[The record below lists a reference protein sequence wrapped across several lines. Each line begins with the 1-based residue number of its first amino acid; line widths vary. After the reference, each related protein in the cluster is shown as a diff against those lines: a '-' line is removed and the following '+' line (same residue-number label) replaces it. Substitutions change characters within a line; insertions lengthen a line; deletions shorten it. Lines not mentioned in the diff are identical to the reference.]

1 MFQSIY
7 HIDKFFKYG
16 TFDLQKL
23 KFVGD
28 NEETLFETQTKFD
41 LANVNI
47 DYQIEKQKFSLDSVQ
62 DLKDKGYSGDIDFG
76 FMYRGSFENFITGI
90 QIKSDEV
97 KLSGFPVKN
106 VDIDL
111 QANEK
116 TLNIGQ
122 FYLEYEENP
131 LLVNGYVQFAPV
143 KYNVSMLAKDFNLN
157 FLGVNK
163 DVEQASGIANI
174 DAIFSNE
181 STTGHILLDNFNYKT
196 KDHQTLVDSINA
208 NIDLRNNKLVVNR
221 LDGGYNGGTF
231 KVSGDLDVPKIPADF
246 MKTKRLE
253 LGKFELNAA
262 LDKVGLH
269 YGKGIDFALTG
280 NLIFTENRLFGD
292 LVVSDAEV
300 REIPNFNSK
309 SETENLSEEA
319 KAKKAQDKTVVEG
332 IVEAL
337 ENNADIIITGR
348 CADPAL
354 FLAPLIY
361 EFNWNKDDADLIAKG
376 IMIGHLLECGAQ
388 VSGGYYSVP
397 TKDDVKD
404 LWNVGFPIAEVSEKQ
419 HDKIEGRHYLVL
431 LIVIACFVLLVY
443 GSQNWKW
450 KLQENAAMFLWM
462 GVLSGF
468 AYGFG
473 PSKIA
478 EEFTKGAKKLVY
490 GALMIGMANG
500 ISLILADGKILD
512 TTVQYLGGL
521 LVVLPSHAQAAG
533 MFLMQLLINGLITSG
548 SGQAAA
554 TMPIMLPVA
563 DIIGMTKQT
572 AVLAFNFGDGLSNY
586 ILPTSSALMG
596 FIAMVG
602 ISYSNWMKFMW
613 RLFLIW
619 TVVGAVL
626 VIVANSINYGPF

>member
-1 MFQSIY
+1 MKKKFVFPNTYVIIILMMIVAVLLTWIIPSGEFERVKDEVSKQSIIIPGTFKYIENNPISLFKIPVYIMKGLAKASDIVFLVIIVGGAFNIIIETGMFQSFAGRLTKVFSNKEVLIIPAFSTIFALACTTMGVNTFIGFAPIAVIIARSIGY
-7 HIDKFFKYG
+7 DAIVGVSMVALGGAIGFSTG
-16 TFDLQKL
+16 TFNP
-23 KFVGD
+23 F
-28 NEETLFETQTKFD
+28 T
-41 LANVNI
+41 
-47 DYQIEKQKFSLDSVQ
+47 
-62 DLKDKGYSGDIDFG
+62 
-76 FMYRGSFENFITGI
+76 TGVA
-90 QIKSDEV
+90 QS
-97 KLSGFPVKN
+97 
-106 VDIDL
+106 
-111 QANEK
+111 
-116 TLNIGQ
+116 
-122 FYLEYEENP
+122 
-131 LLVNGYVQFAPV
+131 
-143 KYNVSMLAKDFNLN
+143 
-157 FLGVNK
+157 
-163 DVEQASGIANI
+163 IAGLP
-174 DAIFSNE
+174 IFS
-181 STTGHILLDNFNYKT
+181 GVGYRFIC
-196 KDHQTLVDSINA
+196 
-208 NIDLRNNKLVVNR
+208 LVV
-221 LDGGYNGGTF
+221 F
-231 KVSGDLDVPKIPADF
+231 
-246 MKTKRLE
+246 
-253 LGKFELNAA
+253 
-262 LDKVGLH
+262 
-269 YGKGIDFALTG
+269 
-280 NLIFTENRLFGD
+280 LIVTN
-292 LVVSDAEV
+292 
-300 REIPNFNSK
+300 IYIIWY
-309 SETENLSEEA
+309 
-319 KAKKAQDKTVVEG
+319 AKKVKANPEASVVYEM
-332 IVEAL
+332 EQ
-337 ENNADIIITGR
+337 EN
-348 CADPAL
+348 
-354 FLAPLIY
+354 
-361 EFNWNKDDADLIAKG
+361 KK
-376 IMIGHLLECGAQ
+376 
-388 VSGGYYSVP
+388 V
-397 TKDDVKD
+397 
-404 LWNVGFPIAEVSEKQ
+404 EVSEKQ

>member
-1 MFQSIY
+1 MKKKFVFPNTYVIIILMMIVAVLLTWIIPSGEFERVKDEVSKQSIIIPGTFKYIENNPISFLQIPVYIMKGLAKASDIVFLVIIVGGAFNIIIETGMFQSFAGRLTKVFSNKEVLIIPAFSTIFALACTTMGVNTFIGFAPIAVIIARSIGY
-7 HIDKFFKYG
+7 DAIVGVSMVALGGAIGFSTG
-16 TFDLQKL
+16 TFNP
-23 KFVGD
+23 F
-28 NEETLFETQTKFD
+28 T
-41 LANVNI
+41 
-47 DYQIEKQKFSLDSVQ
+47 
-62 DLKDKGYSGDIDFG
+62 
-76 FMYRGSFENFITGI
+76 TGVA
-90 QIKSDEV
+90 QS
-97 KLSGFPVKN
+97 
-106 VDIDL
+106 
-111 QANEK
+111 
-116 TLNIGQ
+116 
-122 FYLEYEENP
+122 
-131 LLVNGYVQFAPV
+131 
-143 KYNVSMLAKDFNLN
+143 
-157 FLGVNK
+157 
-163 DVEQASGIANI
+163 IAGLP
-174 DAIFSNE
+174 IFS
-181 STTGHILLDNFNYKT
+181 GVGYRFIC
-196 KDHQTLVDSINA
+196 
-208 NIDLRNNKLVVNR
+208 LVV
-221 LDGGYNGGTF
+221 F
-231 KVSGDLDVPKIPADF
+231 
-246 MKTKRLE
+246 
-253 LGKFELNAA
+253 
-262 LDKVGLH
+262 
-269 YGKGIDFALTG
+269 
-280 NLIFTENRLFGD
+280 LIVTN
-292 LVVSDAEV
+292 
-300 REIPNFNSK
+300 IYIIWY
-309 SETENLSEEA
+309 
-319 KAKKAQDKTVVEG
+319 AKKVKANPEASVVYEM
-332 IVEAL
+332 EQ
-337 ENNADIIITGR
+337 EN
-348 CADPAL
+348 
-354 FLAPLIY
+354 
-361 EFNWNKDDADLIAKG
+361 KK
-376 IMIGHLLECGAQ
+376 
-388 VSGGYYSVP
+388 V
-397 TKDDVKD
+397 
-404 LWNVGFPIAEVSEKQ
+404 EVSEKQ

-619 TVVGAVL
+619 IVVGAIL

>member
-1 MFQSIY
+1 MKKKFVFPNTYVIIIIMMIVAVLLTWIIPSGEFERVKDEVSKQSIIIPGTFKYIENNPISFLQIPVYIMKGLTKASDIVFLVIIVGGAFNIIIETGMFQSFAGRLTKVFSNKEVLIIPAFSTIFALACTTMGVNTFIGFAPIAVIIARSIGY
-7 HIDKFFKYG
+7 DAIVGVSMVALGGAIGFSTG
-16 TFDLQKL
+16 TFNP
-23 KFVGD
+23 F
-28 NEETLFETQTKFD
+28 T
-41 LANVNI
+41 
-47 DYQIEKQKFSLDSVQ
+47 
-62 DLKDKGYSGDIDFG
+62 
-76 FMYRGSFENFITGI
+76 TGVA
-90 QIKSDEV
+90 QS
-97 KLSGFPVKN
+97 
-106 VDIDL
+106 
-111 QANEK
+111 
-116 TLNIGQ
+116 
-122 FYLEYEENP
+122 
-131 LLVNGYVQFAPV
+131 
-143 KYNVSMLAKDFNLN
+143 
-157 FLGVNK
+157 
-163 DVEQASGIANI
+163 IAGLP
-174 DAIFSNE
+174 IFS
-181 STTGHILLDNFNYKT
+181 GVGYRFIC
-196 KDHQTLVDSINA
+196 
-208 NIDLRNNKLVVNR
+208 LVV
-221 LDGGYNGGTF
+221 F
-231 KVSGDLDVPKIPADF
+231 
-246 MKTKRLE
+246 
-253 LGKFELNAA
+253 
-262 LDKVGLH
+262 
-269 YGKGIDFALTG
+269 
-280 NLIFTENRLFGD
+280 LIVTN
-292 LVVSDAEV
+292 
-300 REIPNFNSK
+300 IYIIWY
-309 SETENLSEEA
+309 
-319 KAKKAQDKTVVEG
+319 AKKVKANPEASVVYEM
-332 IVEAL
+332 EQ
-337 ENNADIIITGR
+337 EN
-348 CADPAL
+348 
-354 FLAPLIY
+354 
-361 EFNWNKDDADLIAKG
+361 KK
-376 IMIGHLLECGAQ
+376 
-388 VSGGYYSVP
+388 V
-397 TKDDVKD
+397 
-404 LWNVGFPIAEVSEKQ
+404 EVSEKQ

>member
-1 MFQSIY
+1 MKKKFVFPNTYVIIILMMIVAVLLTWIIPSGEFERVKDEVSKQSIIIPGTFKYIENNPISFLQIPVYIMKGLAKASDIVFLVIIVGGAFNIIIETGMFQSFAGRLTKVFSNKEVLIIPAFSTIFALACTTMGVNTFIGFAPIAVIIARSIGY
-7 HIDKFFKYG
+7 DAIVGVSMVALGGAIGFSTG
-16 TFDLQKL
+16 TFNP
-23 KFVGD
+23 F
-28 NEETLFETQTKFD
+28 T
-41 LANVNI
+41 
-47 DYQIEKQKFSLDSVQ
+47 
-62 DLKDKGYSGDIDFG
+62 
-76 FMYRGSFENFITGI
+76 TGVA
-90 QIKSDEV
+90 QS
-97 KLSGFPVKN
+97 
-106 VDIDL
+106 
-111 QANEK
+111 
-116 TLNIGQ
+116 
-122 FYLEYEENP
+122 
-131 LLVNGYVQFAPV
+131 
-143 KYNVSMLAKDFNLN
+143 
-157 FLGVNK
+157 
-163 DVEQASGIANI
+163 IAGLP
-174 DAIFSNE
+174 IFS
-181 STTGHILLDNFNYKT
+181 GVGYRFIC
-196 KDHQTLVDSINA
+196 
-208 NIDLRNNKLVVNR
+208 LVV
-221 LDGGYNGGTF
+221 F
-231 KVSGDLDVPKIPADF
+231 
-246 MKTKRLE
+246 
-253 LGKFELNAA
+253 
-262 LDKVGLH
+262 
-269 YGKGIDFALTG
+269 
-280 NLIFTENRLFGD
+280 LIVTN
-292 LVVSDAEV
+292 
-300 REIPNFNSK
+300 IYIIWY
-309 SETENLSEEA
+309 
-319 KAKKAQDKTVVEG
+319 AKKVKANPEASVVYEM
-332 IVEAL
+332 EQ
-337 ENNADIIITGR
+337 EN
-348 CADPAL
+348 
-354 FLAPLIY
+354 
-361 EFNWNKDDADLIAKG
+361 KK
-376 IMIGHLLECGAQ
+376 
-388 VSGGYYSVP
+388 V
-397 TKDDVKD
+397 
-404 LWNVGFPIAEVSEKQ
+404 EVSEKQ

-450 KLQENAAMFLWM
+450 KLQENAAMFIWM

-500 ISLILADGKILD
+500 ISLILTDGKILD

-596 FIAMVG
+596 FIAIVG

>member
-1 MFQSIY
+1 MKKKFVFPNTYVIIILMMIVAVLLTWIIPSGEFERVKDEVSKQSIIIPGTFKYIENNPISFLQIPIYIMKGLAKASDIVFLVIIVGGAFNIIIETGMFQSFAGRLTKVFSNKEVLIIPAFSTIFALACTTMGVNTFIGFAPIAVIIARSIGY
-7 HIDKFFKYG
+7 DAIVGVSMVALGGAIGFSTG
-16 TFDLQKL
+16 TFNP
-23 KFVGD
+23 F
-28 NEETLFETQTKFD
+28 T
-41 LANVNI
+41 
-47 DYQIEKQKFSLDSVQ
+47 
-62 DLKDKGYSGDIDFG
+62 
-76 FMYRGSFENFITGI
+76 TGVA
-90 QIKSDEV
+90 QS
-97 KLSGFPVKN
+97 
-106 VDIDL
+106 
-111 QANEK
+111 
-116 TLNIGQ
+116 
-122 FYLEYEENP
+122 
-131 LLVNGYVQFAPV
+131 
-143 KYNVSMLAKDFNLN
+143 
-157 FLGVNK
+157 
-163 DVEQASGIANI
+163 IAGLP
-174 DAIFSNE
+174 IFS
-181 STTGHILLDNFNYKT
+181 GAGYRFIC
-196 KDHQTLVDSINA
+196 
-208 NIDLRNNKLVVNR
+208 LVV
-221 LDGGYNGGTF
+221 F
-231 KVSGDLDVPKIPADF
+231 
-246 MKTKRLE
+246 
-253 LGKFELNAA
+253 
-262 LDKVGLH
+262 
-269 YGKGIDFALTG
+269 
-280 NLIFTENRLFGD
+280 LIVTN
-292 LVVSDAEV
+292 
-300 REIPNFNSK
+300 IYIIWY
-309 SETENLSEEA
+309 
-319 KAKKAQDKTVVEG
+319 AKKVKANPEASVVYEM
-332 IVEAL
+332 EQ
-337 ENNADIIITGR
+337 EN
-348 CADPAL
+348 
-354 FLAPLIY
+354 
-361 EFNWNKDDADLIAKG
+361 KK
-376 IMIGHLLECGAQ
+376 
-388 VSGGYYSVP
+388 V
-397 TKDDVKD
+397 
-404 LWNVGFPIAEVSEKQ
+404 EVSEKQ

-619 TVVGAVL
+619 TVVGVVL

>member
-1 MFQSIY
+1 MKKKFVFPNTYVIIILMMIVAVLLTWIIPSGEFERVKDEVSKQSIIIPGTFKYIENNPISFLQIPIYIMKGLAKASDIVFLVIIVGGAFNIIIETGMFQSFAGRLTKVFSNKEVLIIPAFSTIFALACTTMGVNTFIGFAPIAVIIARSIGY
-7 HIDKFFKYG
+7 DAIVGVSMVALGGAIGFSTG
-16 TFDLQKL
+16 TFNP
-23 KFVGD
+23 F
-28 NEETLFETQTKFD
+28 T
-41 LANVNI
+41 
-47 DYQIEKQKFSLDSVQ
+47 
-62 DLKDKGYSGDIDFG
+62 
-76 FMYRGSFENFITGI
+76 TGVA
-90 QIKSDEV
+90 QS
-97 KLSGFPVKN
+97 
-106 VDIDL
+106 
-111 QANEK
+111 
-116 TLNIGQ
+116 
-122 FYLEYEENP
+122 
-131 LLVNGYVQFAPV
+131 
-143 KYNVSMLAKDFNLN
+143 
-157 FLGVNK
+157 
-163 DVEQASGIANI
+163 IAGLP
-174 DAIFSNE
+174 IFS
-181 STTGHILLDNFNYKT
+181 GVGYRFIC
-196 KDHQTLVDSINA
+196 LVAFLIVT
-208 NIDLRNNKLVVNR
+208 NI
-221 LDGGYNGGTF
+221 Y
-231 KVSGDLDVPKIPADF
+231 IIW
-246 MKTKRLE
+246 
-253 LGKFELNAA
+253 
-262 LDKVGLH
+262 
-269 YGKGIDFALTG
+269 Y
-280 NLIFTENRLFGD
+280 
-292 LVVSDAEV
+292 
-300 REIPNFNSK
+300 
-309 SETENLSEEA
+309 
-319 KAKKAQDKTVVEG
+319 AKKVKANPEASVVYEM
-332 IVEAL
+332 EQ
-337 ENNADIIITGR
+337 EN
-348 CADPAL
+348 
-354 FLAPLIY
+354 
-361 EFNWNKDDADLIAKG
+361 KK
-376 IMIGHLLECGAQ
+376 
-388 VSGGYYSVP
+388 V
-397 TKDDVKD
+397 
-404 LWNVGFPIAEVSEKQ
+404 EVSEKQ

-613 RLFLIW
+613 KLFLIW

>member
-1 MFQSIY
+1 MKKKFVFPNTYVIIILMMIVAVLLTWIIPSGEFERVKDEVSKQSIIIPGTFKYIENNPISLFKIPVYIMKGLAKASDIVFLVIIVGGAFNIIIETGMFQSFAGRLTKVFSNKEVLIIPAFSTIFALACTTMGVNTFIGFAPIAVIIARSIGY
-7 HIDKFFKYG
+7 DAIVGVSMVALGGAIGFSTG
-16 TFDLQKL
+16 TFNPFTTGVAQS
-23 KFVGD
+23 
-28 NEETLFETQTKFD
+28 
-41 LANVNI
+41 LAG
-47 DYQIEKQKFSLDSVQ
+47 L
-62 DLKDKGYSGDIDFG
+62 
-76 FMYRGSFENFITGI
+76 
-90 QIKSDEV
+90 
-97 KLSGFPVKN
+97 P
-106 VDIDL
+106 
-111 QANEK
+111 
-116 TLNIGQ
+116 
-122 FYLEYEENP
+122 
-131 LLVNGYVQFAPV
+131 
-143 KYNVSMLAKDFNLN
+143 
-157 FLGVNK
+157 
-163 DVEQASGIANI
+163 
-174 DAIFSNE
+174 IFS
-181 STTGHILLDNFNYKT
+181 GVGYRFIC
-196 KDHQTLVDSINA
+196 
-208 NIDLRNNKLVVNR
+208 LVV
-221 LDGGYNGGTF
+221 F
-231 KVSGDLDVPKIPADF
+231 
-246 MKTKRLE
+246 
-253 LGKFELNAA
+253 
-262 LDKVGLH
+262 
-269 YGKGIDFALTG
+269 
-280 NLIFTENRLFGD
+280 LIVTN
-292 LVVSDAEV
+292 
-300 REIPNFNSK
+300 IYIIWY
-309 SETENLSEEA
+309 
-319 KAKKAQDKTVVEG
+319 AKKVKANPEASVVYEM
-332 IVEAL
+332 EQ
-337 ENNADIIITGR
+337 EN
-348 CADPAL
+348 
-354 FLAPLIY
+354 
-361 EFNWNKDDADLIAKG
+361 KK
-376 IMIGHLLECGAQ
+376 
-388 VSGGYYSVP
+388 V
-397 TKDDVKD
+397 
-404 LWNVGFPIAEVSEKQ
+404 EVSEKQ

-450 KLQENAAMFLWM
+450 KLQENAAMFIWM

-613 RLFLIW
+613 KLFLIW
-619 TVVGAVL
+619 IVVGAIL

>member
-1 MFQSIY
+1 MKKKFVFPNTYVIIILMMIVAVLLTWIIPSGEFERVKDEVSKQSIIIPGTFKYIENNPISFLQIPVYIMKGLAKASDIVFLVIIVGGAFNIIIETGMFQSFAGRLTKVFSNKEVLIIPAFSTIFALACTTMGVNTFIGFAPIAVIIARSIGY
-7 HIDKFFKYG
+7 DAIVGVSMVALGGAIGFSTG
-16 TFDLQKL
+16 TFNP
-23 KFVGD
+23 F
-28 NEETLFETQTKFD
+28 T
-41 LANVNI
+41 
-47 DYQIEKQKFSLDSVQ
+47 
-62 DLKDKGYSGDIDFG
+62 
-76 FMYRGSFENFITGI
+76 TGVA
-90 QIKSDEV
+90 QS
-97 KLSGFPVKN
+97 
-106 VDIDL
+106 
-111 QANEK
+111 
-116 TLNIGQ
+116 
-122 FYLEYEENP
+122 
-131 LLVNGYVQFAPV
+131 
-143 KYNVSMLAKDFNLN
+143 
-157 FLGVNK
+157 
-163 DVEQASGIANI
+163 IAGLP
-174 DAIFSNE
+174 IFS
-181 STTGHILLDNFNYKT
+181 GVGYRFIC
-196 KDHQTLVDSINA
+196 
-208 NIDLRNNKLVVNR
+208 LVV
-221 LDGGYNGGTF
+221 F
-231 KVSGDLDVPKIPADF
+231 
-246 MKTKRLE
+246 
-253 LGKFELNAA
+253 
-262 LDKVGLH
+262 
-269 YGKGIDFALTG
+269 
-280 NLIFTENRLFGD
+280 LIVTN
-292 LVVSDAEV
+292 
-300 REIPNFNSK
+300 IYIIWY
-309 SETENLSEEA
+309 
-319 KAKKAQDKTVVEG
+319 AKKVKANPEASVVYEM
-332 IVEAL
+332 EQ
-337 ENNADIIITGR
+337 EN
-348 CADPAL
+348 
-354 FLAPLIY
+354 
-361 EFNWNKDDADLIAKG
+361 KK
-376 IMIGHLLECGAQ
+376 
-388 VSGGYYSVP
+388 V
-397 TKDDVKD
+397 
-404 LWNVGFPIAEVSEKQ
+404 EVSEKQ
-419 HDKIEGRHYLVL
+419 HDKIEVRHYLVL

>member
-1 MFQSIY
+1 MKKKFVFPNTYVIIILMMIVAVLLTWIIPSGEFERVKDEVSKQSIIIPGTFKYIENNPISFLQIPIYIMKGLAKASDIVFLVIIVGGAFNIIIETGMFQSFAGRLTKVFSNKEVLIIPAFSTIFALACTTMGVNTFIGFAPIAVIIARSIGY
-7 HIDKFFKYG
+7 DAIVGVSMVALGGAIGFSTG
-16 TFDLQKL
+16 TFNP
-23 KFVGD
+23 F
-28 NEETLFETQTKFD
+28 T
-41 LANVNI
+41 
-47 DYQIEKQKFSLDSVQ
+47 
-62 DLKDKGYSGDIDFG
+62 
-76 FMYRGSFENFITGI
+76 TGVA
-90 QIKSDEV
+90 QS
-97 KLSGFPVKN
+97 
-106 VDIDL
+106 
-111 QANEK
+111 
-116 TLNIGQ
+116 
-122 FYLEYEENP
+122 
-131 LLVNGYVQFAPV
+131 
-143 KYNVSMLAKDFNLN
+143 
-157 FLGVNK
+157 
-163 DVEQASGIANI
+163 IAGLP
-174 DAIFSNE
+174 IFS
-181 STTGHILLDNFNYKT
+181 GVGYRF
-196 KDHQTLVDSINA
+196 VC
-208 NIDLRNNKLVVNR
+208 LVV
-221 LDGGYNGGTF
+221 F
-231 KVSGDLDVPKIPADF
+231 
-246 MKTKRLE
+246 
-253 LGKFELNAA
+253 
-262 LDKVGLH
+262 
-269 YGKGIDFALTG
+269 
-280 NLIFTENRLFGD
+280 LIVTN
-292 LVVSDAEV
+292 
-300 REIPNFNSK
+300 IYIIWY
-309 SETENLSEEA
+309 
-319 KAKKAQDKTVVEG
+319 AKKVKANPEASVVYEM
-332 IVEAL
+332 EQ
-337 ENNADIIITGR
+337 EN
-348 CADPAL
+348 
-354 FLAPLIY
+354 
-361 EFNWNKDDADLIAKG
+361 KK
-376 IMIGHLLECGAQ
+376 
-388 VSGGYYSVP
+388 V
-397 TKDDVKD
+397 
-404 LWNVGFPIAEVSEKQ
+404 EVSEKQ

-462 GVLSGF
+462 AVLSGF

>member
-1 MFQSIY
+1 MKKKFVFPNTYVIIIIMMIVAVLLTWIIPSGEFERVKDEVSKQSIIIPGTFKYIENNPISFLQIPVYIMKGLAKASDIVFLVIIVGGAFNIIIETGMFQSFAGRLTKVFSNKEVLIIPAFSTIFALACTTMGVNTFIGFAPIAVIIARSIGY
-7 HIDKFFKYG
+7 DAIVGVSMVALGGAIGFSTG
-16 TFDLQKL
+16 TFNP
-23 KFVGD
+23 F
-28 NEETLFETQTKFD
+28 T
-41 LANVNI
+41 
-47 DYQIEKQKFSLDSVQ
+47 
-62 DLKDKGYSGDIDFG
+62 
-76 FMYRGSFENFITGI
+76 TGVA
-90 QIKSDEV
+90 QS
-97 KLSGFPVKN
+97 
-106 VDIDL
+106 
-111 QANEK
+111 
-116 TLNIGQ
+116 
-122 FYLEYEENP
+122 
-131 LLVNGYVQFAPV
+131 
-143 KYNVSMLAKDFNLN
+143 
-157 FLGVNK
+157 
-163 DVEQASGIANI
+163 IAGLP
-174 DAIFSNE
+174 IFS
-181 STTGHILLDNFNYKT
+181 GVGYRFIC
-196 KDHQTLVDSINA
+196 
-208 NIDLRNNKLVVNR
+208 LVV
-221 LDGGYNGGTF
+221 F
-231 KVSGDLDVPKIPADF
+231 
-246 MKTKRLE
+246 
-253 LGKFELNAA
+253 
-262 LDKVGLH
+262 
-269 YGKGIDFALTG
+269 
-280 NLIFTENRLFGD
+280 LIVTN
-292 LVVSDAEV
+292 
-300 REIPNFNSK
+300 IYIIWY
-309 SETENLSEEA
+309 
-319 KAKKAQDKTVVEG
+319 AKKVKANPEASVVYEM
-332 IVEAL
+332 EQ
-337 ENNADIIITGR
+337 EN
-348 CADPAL
+348 
-354 FLAPLIY
+354 
-361 EFNWNKDDADLIAKG
+361 KK
-376 IMIGHLLECGAQ
+376 
-388 VSGGYYSVP
+388 V
-397 TKDDVKD
+397 
-404 LWNVGFPIAEVSEKQ
+404 EVSEKQ

>member
-1 MFQSIY
+1 MKKKFVFPNTYVIIILMMIVAVLLTWIIPSGEFERVKDEVSKQSIIIPGTFKYIENNPISFLQIPVYIMKGLAKASDIVFLVIIVGGAFNIIIETGMFQSFAGRLTKVFSNKEVLIIPAFSTIFALACTTMGVNTFIGFAPIAVIIARSIGY
-7 HIDKFFKYG
+7 DAIVGVSMVALGGAIGFSTG
-16 TFDLQKL
+16 TFNP
-23 KFVGD
+23 F
-28 NEETLFETQTKFD
+28 T
-41 LANVNI
+41 
-47 DYQIEKQKFSLDSVQ
+47 
-62 DLKDKGYSGDIDFG
+62 
-76 FMYRGSFENFITGI
+76 TGVA
-90 QIKSDEV
+90 QS
-97 KLSGFPVKN
+97 
-106 VDIDL
+106 
-111 QANEK
+111 
-116 TLNIGQ
+116 
-122 FYLEYEENP
+122 
-131 LLVNGYVQFAPV
+131 
-143 KYNVSMLAKDFNLN
+143 
-157 FLGVNK
+157 
-163 DVEQASGIANI
+163 IAGLP
-174 DAIFSNE
+174 IFS
-181 STTGHILLDNFNYKT
+181 GVGYRF
-196 KDHQTLVDSINA
+196 VC
-208 NIDLRNNKLVVNR
+208 LVV
-221 LDGGYNGGTF
+221 F
-231 KVSGDLDVPKIPADF
+231 
-246 MKTKRLE
+246 
-253 LGKFELNAA
+253 
-262 LDKVGLH
+262 
-269 YGKGIDFALTG
+269 
-280 NLIFTENRLFGD
+280 LIVTN
-292 LVVSDAEV
+292 
-300 REIPNFNSK
+300 IYIIWY
-309 SETENLSEEA
+309 
-319 KAKKAQDKTVVEG
+319 AKKVKANPEASVVYEM
-332 IVEAL
+332 EQ
-337 ENNADIIITGR
+337 EN
-348 CADPAL
+348 
-354 FLAPLIY
+354 
-361 EFNWNKDDADLIAKG
+361 KK
-376 IMIGHLLECGAQ
+376 
-388 VSGGYYSVP
+388 V
-397 TKDDVKD
+397 
-404 LWNVGFPIAEVSEKQ
+404 EVSEKQ
-419 HDKIEGRHYLVL
+419 QDKIEGRHYLVL